1 MVDEALLS
9 GLKMGNEIAF
19 RKLYELYAE
28 KIYKTA
34 YMMTNDKVAA
44 QDVVREVFIKVFK
57 KISDLKYKEAFSSW
71 FYRITIN
78 SCLSYMSENSKVKVL
93 FDENEFNNIPE
104 ERIYFNPEDNA
115 LERELYEEVMENIY
129 KLPRL
134 QRITII
140 LYFYNEMTIKEI
152 AGVMDCSEGT
162 VKSRLF
168 HGKKNLKEMLEHK
181 KIGKGVSRYGFGKA
195 D

>member
-44 QDVVREVFIKVFK
+44 QDVVQEVFIKVFK

-93 FDENEFNNIPE
+93 FDEDEFNNIPE

-181 KIGKGVSRYGFGKA
+181 KISKGVSRYGLGKA